1 MNLSDE
7 FPDFFRRHLSSTAV
21 STGPGPWANDYAL
34 SIMPVV
40 VEGRRGE
47 GWTIGCVR
55 PPPTPPPF
63 SRRLPWKREQC
74 KCIEIERRGFASHF
88 LVGVSDR
95 FCCFVLFTFASF
107 PPCNE
112 FTPTS
117 TKEFSWLKG
126 NKRVGLIETDTLTDR
141 QTKLERWK
149 ESYIHC

>member
-1 MNLSDE
+1 MGQRLRPFHYAS
-7 FPDFFRRHLSSTAV
+7 RRRRKTGGGVDYRLRPPSATPLQPATAV
-21 STGPGPWANDYAL
+21 EERAMQMYS
-34 SIMPVV
+34 
-40 VEGRRGE
+40 
-47 GWTIGCVR
+47 
-55 PPPTPPPF
+55 
-63 SRRLPWKREQC
+63 
-74 KCIEIERRGFASHF
+74 IEIERRGFASHF

-95 FCCFVLFTFASF
+95 FCGFVLFTFASF

-141 QTKLERWK
+141 QTKLERRK